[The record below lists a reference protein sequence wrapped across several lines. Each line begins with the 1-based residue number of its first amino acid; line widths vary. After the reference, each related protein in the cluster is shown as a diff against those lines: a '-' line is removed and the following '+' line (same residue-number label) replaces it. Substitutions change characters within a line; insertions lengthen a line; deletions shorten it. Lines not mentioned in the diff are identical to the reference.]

1 MQLFVKTLTGATLTV
16 NIEGSNIIDEL
27 KYVNLLEAN
36 MLFVLITIELH
47 QI

>member
-27 KYVNLLEAN
+27 KYVIPHKLI
-36 MLFVLITIELH
+36 MPFVLIIIELY
-47 QI
+47 

>member
-27 KYVNLLEAN
+27 KYVILPK
-36 MLFVLITIELH
+36 LFRLIALIMIE
-47 QI
+47 IY

>member
-27 KYVNLLEAN
+27 KYVLT
-36 MLFVLITIELH
+36 TINNKL
-47 QI
+47 

>member
-27 KYVNLLEAN
+27 KYVNLLDAI
-36 MLFVLITIELH
+36 MLTVLIIIELY
-47 QI
+47 

>member
-27 KYVNLLEAN
+27 KYVILPKPI
-36 MLFVLITIELH
+36 MLFALIIIELY
-47 QI
+47 